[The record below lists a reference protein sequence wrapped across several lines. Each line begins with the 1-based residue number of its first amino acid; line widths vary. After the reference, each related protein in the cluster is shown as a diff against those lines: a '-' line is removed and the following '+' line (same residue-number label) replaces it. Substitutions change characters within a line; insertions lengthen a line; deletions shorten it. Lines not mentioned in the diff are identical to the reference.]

1 MSYTRTIRIN
11 GELEKRFKP
20 SSPSNCYDSPSQF
33 KINKEKRVLDA
44 YCMRA
49 LKNDSESV
57 WASSKIYENIEMQLK
72 MIQYCVHDLWATNI
86 QTSLNEETKWCKKGE
101 IDFNGWEWSDCGHD
115 SPFDSEQDVVDTYVD
130 NIFRLV
136 SCVDTPDYFKDK
148 ESWFEYYNDINDE
161 VNGFEEM
168 LIDFYNHDFV
178 DFYHDCTVNPDE
190 EESTNCC
197 TEACCANDE
206 PYCCDDADSEN
217 WEESCDDEDLS
228 CTENEAINESR
239 LLQKISNSAKNLC
252 EKDVESFDVSNKD
265 VNFAPSKVFKK
276 RIEPTDGDSI
286 PNNFF

>member
-20 SSPSNCYDSPSQF
+20 SSSSNCYDSPSQF
-33 KINKEKRVLDA
+33 KINKEKRVLDS

-72 MIQYCVHDLWATNI
+72 MIQFCVHDLWATNI
-86 QTSLNEETKWCKKGE
+86 QASLDEETKWCKKGE

-190 EESTNCC
+190 EECC
-197 TEACCANDE
+197 EVD
-206 PYCCDDADSEN
+206 DSES
-217 WEESCDDEDLS
+217 WEEADDDEDLPS
-228 CTENEAINESR
+228 TENEATRVVKEP
-239 LLQKISNSAKNLC
+239 LPLEKISNSAKNLY